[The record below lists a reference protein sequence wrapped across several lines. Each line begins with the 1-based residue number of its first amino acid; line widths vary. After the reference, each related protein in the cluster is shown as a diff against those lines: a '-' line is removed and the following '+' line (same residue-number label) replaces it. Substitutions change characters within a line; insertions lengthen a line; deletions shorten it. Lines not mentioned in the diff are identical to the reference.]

1 MALDIVS
8 YGRRGPSAPKV
19 FSPEQVAQLD
29 RTARGAPEVMVKVSG
44 GGKDAG
50 GVQAHFEYIDR
61 HGTLEIETDD
71 GQRLLGDEASTEL
84 MRDWN
89 LDVTATRRS
98 HRAAD
103 DTKRI
108 PKLVHN
114 IVLSM
119 PAQSPPE
126 KVLKAA
132 QLFARENFAMKHRY
146 AMVLHTDTAHPHVH
160 LVVKA
165 KSEEGQRL
173 YIRKAT
179 LREWREDFARALREQ
194 GLEANATPWAIR
206 GKTKEQKLQ
215 GIVRAAKRGASTH
228 VKTRVKAVAVE
239 LRSGSIKAEAGKAS
253 VTRTRKAVLEDWEK
267 ARALLSA
274 QGEDRVAARVRSFLS
289 RMSPPL
295 TEKEK
300 LAAVL
305 LRKVDRHRA
314 SNIQQKDIEQDY

>member
-71 GQRLLGDEASTEL
+71 GQQLLGDEASKEL

-98 HRAAD
+98 RRGD
-103 DTKRI
+103 DDAKRV

-119 PAQSPPE
+119 PARSPPE
-126 KVLKAA
+126 KVLQAA
-132 QLFARENFAMKHRY
+132 QLFARENFALKHRY

-165 KSEEGQRL
+165 KSEDGQRL

-179 LREWREDFARALREQ
+179 LRDWREDFARALRAQ

-215 GIVRAAKRGASTH
+215 GIVRAAKRGDSSH
-228 VKTRVKAVAVE
+228 VKTRVTAVATE
-239 LRSGSIKAEAGKAS
+239 LRGGSIKAEPGKAA
-253 VTRTRKAVLEDWEK
+253 VIRTRKAVLEGWEK

-274 QGEDRVAARVRSFLS
+274 QGEDRVAARVQSFLS
-289 RMSPPL
+289 RIPPPM
-295 TEKEK
+295 TDKEK
-300 LAAVL
+300 LAAAL
-305 LRKVDRHRA
+305 LQKVDSRRA
-314 SNIQQKDIEQDY
+314 RTSRPRDVERED